1 MKGMV
6 GKKNS
11 SWTVFIIVSVLLIST
26 VTMYFRFLYYSENIR
41 ATVVKQ
47 EINQIELTSN
57 YITKIFHTEMED
69 CVDVLRENARAYYL
83 SDAENTL
90 EDTVEFL
97 QNIKQHTDF
106 TVVGVI
112 RPDGWSMNDSG
123 IQRRLRDR
131 AVLQAILK
139 NEIYVSDLLISGE
152 KKLGKILIAV
162 PIHENGRAVG
172 AIWGRYPIDVIAK
185 KVEETGDRERNFYI
199 IDDLSLIHI

>member
-26 VTMYFRFLYYSENIR
+26 VTMYFCFLYYSKNIR

-112 RPDGWSMNDSG
+112 RPDGCSMNDSG
-123 IQRRLRDR
+123 IQR
-131 AVLQAILK
+131 
-139 NEIYVSDLLISGE
+139 
-152 KKLGKILIAV
+152 
-162 PIHENGRAVG
+162 
-172 AIWGRYPIDVIAK
+172 
-185 KVEETGDRERNFYI
+185 
-199 IDDLSLIHI
+199 